1 MTDKTTK
8 EISEKLK
15 QARLAKGLT
24 QFELADKAG
33 IHSNTYAKIERAER
47 YPSIDT
53 LEKLVKVLGIKS
65 SDIFPF

>member
-8 EISEKLK
+8 EISKKLK